1 MKRRLFA
8 GSLPALLVA
17 LLAMTAGCSDDDGN
31 GGTNPPPDTDLS
43 GTYTLVSVQQGGPDA
58 LECGPSLGC
67 TGTLT
72 LTATRYTLDLTT
84 PDPDNP
90 FADPIT
96 IEDTGTYT
104 TSGNEWTQ
112 TSDGNLPQSV
122 GTYTL
127 QGNTLTVA
135 ATSAGILVTSV
146 WNKTS

>member
-17 LLAMTAGCSDDDGN
+17 WLAMTAGCSDDDGN
-31 GGTNPPPDTDLS
+31 GGTNPPPGTDLS
-43 GTYTLVSVQQGGPDA
+43 GTYTLVSVQQGAGTPQ
-58 LECGPSLGC
+58 CGPSLGC

-72 LTATRYTLDLTT
+72 LTATRYTLELTT
-84 PDPDNP
+84 PDPDDP
-90 FADPIT
+90 LGSPPIT
-96 IEDTGTYT
+96 IVDTGTYT